1 MVKVLM
7 AAAEA
12 VPFVKTG
19 GLADVIGSLPK
30 ALKELGV
37 DVRVILPKYDD
48 IDINFKNQMTP
59 KAMLTV
65 PLSWRR
71 QYCGVEE
78 MEYDGV
84 TFYFIDNEYYFK
96 RPGLYGHYDDAE
108 RYAYFARAVL
118 ECLPALDFKPDV
130 IHCHDWHAG
139 MISVFLKAHYGH
151 KLTYRDIK
159 TLFTIHNLGYQ
170 GIFSAEVVED
180 ILGLD
185 TGYFS
190 ADKLEFHGAVNF
202 MKGGLVFADQISTV
216 SRTYAEEIQYPY
228 FGEKLDGLLRQR
240 RDCLTGIVN
249 GIDYEV
255 YNPQTDEFIF
265 TNYGVESVDK
275 KQENKAK
282 LQAALG
288 LPVRRDVPLLAMV
301 SRLVSSKGMDLI
313 ARIIDE
319 LLGHE
324 NIQLVVLGTGE
335 ERYQRL
341 FQHSAW
347 QYPGKVSVNL
357 CFDEK
362 LAHQIYAGSDVFLM
376 PSLYEPCGIGQLIA
390 LRYGTLPVVRETGG
404 LKDTVL
410 SYNKYTGQGN
420 GFTFAH
426 YNAHDMLYTIKRALG
441 LFYDKPVWNR
451 IVTNAMNSDYSWQES
466 AKQYV
471 SLYQKLASR

>member
-1 MVKVLM
+1 MIKVLM

-30 ALKELGV
+30 ALREQGV
-37 DVRVILPKYDD
+37 DVRVILPKYDAIGAD
-48 IDINFKNQMTP
+48 FKQQMTL
-59 KAMLTV
+59 KAELSV
-65 PLSWRR
+65 PLSWRQ

-78 MEYDGV
+78 LVYQGV

-118 ECLPALDFKPDV
+118 ECLPALDFKPDI
-130 IHCHDWHAG
+130 IHCHDWHTG
-139 MISVFLKAHYGH
+139 MINAFLKAHYAH
-151 KLTYRDIK
+151 DPFYQEMK

-170 GIFSAEVVED
+170 GVFAKEITQD

-185 TGYFS
+185 ESYLS
-190 ADKLEFHGAVNF
+190 PDKLEFNDGVNF

-240 RDCLTGIVN
+240 RDDLTGIVN
-249 GIDYEV
+249 GLDYDL
-255 YNPQTDEFIF
+255 YNPATDARLFA
-265 TNYGVESVDK
+265 NYGVKTIDK
-275 KQENKAK
+275 KQENKTK
-282 LQAALG
+282 LQEKLG
-288 LPVRRDVPLLAMV
+288 LPVRRDIPLIAIV
-301 SRLVSSKGMDLI
+301 SRLVPSKGLDLI
-313 ARIIDE
+313 AHILDE

-324 NIQLVVLGTGE
+324 SVQLVVLGTGDDK
-335 ERYQRL
+335 YQQL
-341 FQHSAW
+341 FEQAAW
-347 QYPGKVSVNL
+347 QYPGKVSSNV
-357 CFDEK
+357 CFDENF
-362 LAHQIYAGSDVFLM
+362 AHQIYAGADLFLM

-410 SYNKYTGQGN
+410 SYNKYTDKGN

-441 LFYDKPVWNR
+441 LYYDIPVWNR
-451 IVTNAMNSDYSWQES
+451 IVTNAMSSDYSWQES

-471 SLYQKLASR
+471 GLYHKLVSR